1 MEERVRPIHKR
12 SRRQSSC
19 PAAVIDSDRYILFI
33 IDGSGSIGRH
43 FEKVKMMLTNIS
55 ENLCGNIHVAMITYT
70 SVINLEF
77 CFDCYTKR
85 SDIADAILR
94 ARTVGGWSHTT
105 DATKCVCETLL
116 TEECGL
122 PNGEFT
128 DNIDIVY
135 LTDGRHNGP
144 CRSELTN
151 VLHCLHKP
159 CNINTYAIAVGN
171 STLKNVEDLR
181 DKWTVGHILGVET
194 FAELEL
200 VFELTSRLLTPQDS
214 SQIAPF
220 TCISHGL

>member
-1 MEERVRPIHKR
+1 MTFSDTSHTTELE
-12 SRRQSSC
+12 
-19 PAAVIDSDRYILFI
+19 PADLFI
-33 IDGSGSIGRH
+33 IRMH
-43 FEKVKMMLTNIS
+43 
-55 ENLCGNIHVAMITYT
+55 A

-77 CFDCYTKR
+77 CFDCYTER

-94 ARTVGGWSHTT
+94 ARTAGEWSHTT

-159 CNINTYAIAVGN
+159 CNINTYAIAVGD
-171 STLKNVEDLR
+171 SALDNVDDLR
-181 DKWTVGHILGVET
+181 NRWTVGHTLGVET

-200 VFELTSRLLTPQDS
+200 VFELTSSLLMPHDS
-214 SQIAPF
+214 SQIAPL
-220 TCISHGL
+220 TCISHDL

>member
-12 SRRQSSC
+12 SYNQSSC
-19 PAAVIDSDRYILFI
+19 PVLDSDRYILFI